1 VRRTSKAAVPSLEF
15 APDCILAE
23 RPLSRIFY
31 YGRTRQDADGN
42 INGHAVERDTL
53 TISCDTHL
61 CFFIYINRPEISL
74 KQELP
79 IGIFDSGVGGLTV
92 YRALHERL
100 PHERFVYL
108 GDTARVPYGTRSL
121 ATVERYAIENARFLE
136 AHGIKILVV
145 ACNTASALALPA
157 IRESIRVPVLGVIE
171 PGARAAVEASGGAE
185 VKRRIGV
192 IATEATVQSGAYAS
206 AIARLDPDASVIARA
221 CPLFVPLA
229 EDGWAE
235 TEVAEMVAADYL
247 KDIKDSRVDTLVLGC
262 THYPILSRVIQET
275 VGASVALIDSGEA
288 AARDVERLLEER
300 GLRCVEREGLSAE
313 RQLCDDLDHF
323 YVTDA
328 AARFSR
334 VAERFLGVAPSV
346 LEAVEVWGHDELRT
360 H

>member
-1 VRRTSKAAVPSLEF
+1 MK
-15 APDCILAE
+15 
-23 RPLSRIFY
+23 
-31 YGRTRQDADGN
+31 QD
-42 INGHAVERDTL
+42 
-53 TISCDTHL
+53 
-61 CFFIYINRPEISL
+61 
-74 KQELP
+74 LP

-100 PHERFVYL
+100 PDERFVYL

-136 AHGIKILVV
+136 SHGIKVLVV

-157 IRESIRVPVLGVIE
+157 IRDAVRVPVLGVIE
-171 PGARAAVEASGGAE
+171 PGAHAAVQASGLKAL
-185 VKRRIGV
+185 KRRIGV
-192 IATEATVQSGAYAS
+192 IATEATVQSGAYAA
-206 AIARLDPDASVIARA
+206 AIARFDPEASVMERA

-229 EDGWAE
+229 EEGWAD
-235 TEVAEMVAADYL
+235 TEVAHMVASDYL
-247 KDIKDSRVDTLVLGC
+247 REIKEREVDTLVLGC
-262 THYPILSRVIQET
+262 THYPILRSVIQET
-275 VGASVALIDSGEA
+275 VGREVSLIDSGEA
-288 AARDVERLLEER
+288 AARDVEGLLER
-300 GLRCVEREGLSAE
+300 FALRRTQKFEGARE

-334 VAERFLGVAPSV
+334 VAERFLGSAPSR